1 MTTKIIQKMTLSAM
15 FIAIGLIL
23 ERVLMIPIGEVNRIA
38 FGSSAIIL
46 ASLIVGPLFGAIVGG
61 SMDILGFMINSV
73 GTYTPYVTLGLMALG
88 ILPWLLVQVLKPL
101 FRLPAFINLSYVF
114 LAGLSAYGIWFIYSR
129 DQYVFNLGGGNFID
143 VPLNTILAR
152 VILPL
157 FGVLIYFGFVFV
169 MNRISSRFSNKPL
182 INQTQ
187 LMAKDIVFIVLVS
200 EILISII
207 WGVQWRVWYLGIPPL
222 ALYFNQIAFFVIG
235 FPVKTFIV
243 LTGLR
248 TYQRYQNIVK

>member
-1 MTTKIIQKMTLSAM
+1 MSKKIIQKMTLSAM

-23 ERVLMIPIGEVNRIA
+23 ERVIMIPIGEVNRIA

-46 ASLIVGPLFGAIVGG
+46 ASLLVGPLFGAMVGA
-61 SMDILGFMINSV
+61 SVDIFGFMLNSV
-73 GTYTPYVTLGLMALG
+73 GTYTPYVTIGLIVLG
-88 ILPWLLVQVLKPL
+88 ILPWLFVKLLKPL
-101 FRLPAFINLSYVF
+101 FRLPGFFNLSYLF

-129 DQYVFNLGGGNFID
+129 DQYVFNLGGGNFVD
-143 VPLNTILAR
+143 VALNTFLVRA
-152 VILPL
+152 ILPL
-157 FGVLIYFGFVFV
+157 LGLIIYFGFIFV
-169 MNRISSRFSNKPL
+169 MNRISSKFSKAPL
-182 INQTQ
+182 IRGTHI
-187 LMAKDIVFIVLVS
+187 MAKDVVFIVLVS

-235 FPVKTFIV
+235 FPVKSFIV